1 MHLASKIIYTPHL
14 RLFDLFRFFIPPSFI
29 AILRPPDKSVDL
41 KIISHFSLPKCL
53 KIISHFS
60 LPKGV
65 VCAQG
70 NRLNETVLLCTH
82 NTSFN

>member
-14 RLFDLFRFFIPPSFI
+14 RLFDLFRFFIPPSFVD
-29 AILRPPDKSVDL
+29 ILRPPDKSVDL
-41 KIISHFSLPKCL
+41 KTISHFSLPKC
-53 KIISHFS
+53 
-60 LPKGV
+60 V

-82 NTSFN
+82 KTCFN